1 MEEVFLLCVQVLV
14 INSIFS
20 YICSMRKNY
29 EQDYL
34 KAKKYFIDTGE
45 SLTKVSEKFNIHRG
59 NFTRRLKEEGFII
72 ENKQNRVRFDNTVF
86 DEIDTEE
93 KAYWLGFIFAD
104 GYVSDENHFELSLG
118 AKDFSHLQKFGRFLN
133 YESNV
138 KLYGDRCRFVINN
151 KHFTQAL
158 KKLGCIPRKSLV
170 LEFPK
175 RLRKDLIS
183 HFIRGYSDG
192 DGCLYH
198 IQPKKSLSLSFHL
211 LGTEKF
217 LSVCLTHFKLEHKK
231 IYSYPNK
238 GGVCSIQMSFKQAL
252 DVCSYMY
259 KDANI
264 LLERKYEKYNKI
276 AVLRRNS

>member
-1 MEEVFLLCVQVLV
+1 
-14 INSIFS
+14 
-20 YICSMRKNY
+20 MRKNY

-34 KAKKYFIDTGE
+34 KAKEYFIKTGE
-45 SLTKVSEKFNIHRG
+45 SLTKVSKKFNIHRG
-59 NFTRRLKEEGFII
+59 NFSKKLKEEGFNI
-72 ENKQNRVRFDNTVF
+72 ENKQNKIKFNNTVF
-86 DEIDTEE
+86 NVIDTEE

-104 GYVSDENHFELSLG
+104 GYVSDENNFELSLS
-118 AKDFSHLQKFGRFLN
+118 AKDFSHLQKFGRFLD
-133 YESNV
+133 YESNA
-138 KLYGDRCRFVINN
+138 KLYGHRCRFIVRD
-151 KHFTQAL
+151 KHFTQSL

-175 RLRKDLIS
+175 RLREDLIP

-211 LGTEKF
+211 VGTEKF
-217 LSVCLTHFKLEHKK
+217 LFKCLKHFKLEHKK
-231 IYSYPNK
+231 IYSHGK
-238 GGVCSIQMSFKQAL
+238 SKSFSIQFVFKQAL

-264 LLERKYEKYNKI
+264 FLERKYEKYNKI